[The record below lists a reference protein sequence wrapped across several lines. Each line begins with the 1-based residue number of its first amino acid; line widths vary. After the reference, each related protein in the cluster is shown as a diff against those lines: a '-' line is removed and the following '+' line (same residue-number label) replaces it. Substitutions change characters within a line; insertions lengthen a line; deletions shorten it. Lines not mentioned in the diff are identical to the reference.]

1 MAGLFSDLLSSNN
14 PKLDEFLA
22 KTRDVAEAV
31 GKKSAEHLDLSRK
44 RIELLD
50 VKSKQ
55 SKLFEKFGKLQYSAF
70 IGETVDE
77 EELSQLAGK
86 ISANVERIAALS
98 EEIEEAKAKF
108 AESVQRTKEA
118 FQKEWEKASPP
129 KAEVDLTEF
138 FETEEDTLESEED
151 TLKED

>member
-55 SKLFEKFGKLQYSAF
+55 SKLFEKFGQLQYNVF
-70 IGETVDE
+70 IGEAVDE
-77 EELSQLAGK
+77 EELSQLADK
-86 ISANVERIAALS
+86 ISANAERIAVLS
-98 EEIEEAKAKF
+98 EEIELAKVKI

-118 FQKEWEKASPP
+118 FQKEWEKASSP

-138 FETEEDTLESEED
+138 FESEDDIQSEE
-151 TLKED
+151 